1 MPRSGPWSSG
11 CGGGAGSAV
20 LGTSAGSSGSGATS
34 SRGGAGGGCSTVSSS
49 GSPGTD
55 FPSFSAWRWAA
66 SVARNSSASGPSR
79 MLARF
84 RAIEHLLRE
93 LPVGRCGVAG
103 RVVLQHRASLNG
115 RLGIANGLLDPGLED
130 ELAEVLLED
139 LDGFAGVQGPPVEHR
154 RQDPLDLNVGIQ
166 VL

>member
-34 SRGGAGGGCSTVSSS
+34 SRGGCGGGCSTVSSS

-103 RVVLQHRASLNG
+103 RVVLQHRAPLHG
-115 RLGIANGLLDPGLED
+115 CLGVANRLLDPGLED
-130 ELAEVLLED
+130 ELTEVLLQD
-139 LDGFAGVQGPPVEHR
+139 LDRLTRVKRSAVEHR
-154 RQDPLDLNVGIQ
+154 REDPLDLDVRIE
-166 VL
+166 